1 MGLRITPQYLHRCG
15 RRILSKYL
23 ADFMVREMEEGLE
36 GPYNL
41 VSEMGMVTG
50 EKAEL
55 VWKTP
60 REITEAGIRPWSE
73 WPLWIDS
80 ESDS

>member
-1 MGLRITPQYLHRCG
+1 
-15 RRILSKYL
+15 
-23 ADFMVREMEEGLE
+23 MVRDMEEGLE

-60 REITEAGIRPWSE
+60 REITEAGYGHRAS
-73 WPLWIDS
+73 S
-80 ESDS
+80 RCR